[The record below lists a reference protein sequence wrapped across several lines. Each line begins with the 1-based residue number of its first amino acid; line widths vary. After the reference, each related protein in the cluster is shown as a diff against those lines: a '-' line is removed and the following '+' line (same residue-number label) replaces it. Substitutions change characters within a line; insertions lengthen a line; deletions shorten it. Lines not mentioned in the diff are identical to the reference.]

1 MTPRGLPDDANVQS
15 FGDMQR
21 SDDITEL
28 AARLGSPLTYERR
41 GNVLYSDTFK
51 HGASTW
57 NVLRSTVAENPT
69 LTGSFQ
75 ITGGVALL
83 LETQAGTAQ
92 IVSAKRNLPLFSEGV
107 YGLFVMAS
115 MRADTK
121 YFQVAAE
128 YYDGTMVWDY
138 SIRLSSMYETLGYKG
153 SGGAFVELTDEL
165 NFFSGRDNFH
175 TVGILFDTLQ
185 NSYNQIMLDGVT
197 YDMTG
202 LSTQGVVNGTA
213 PLVRVDMWVESDS
226 LNQAT
231 AVIDSVVLVQNP
243 SVLN

>member
-1 MTPRGLPDDANVQS
+1 MVRGLPDDANVMGY
-15 FGDMQR
+15 GDMQR

-41 GNVLYSDTFK
+41 GNVLYSETFK

-57 NVLRSTVAENPT
+57 NVLRASVAENAT
-69 LTGSFQ
+69 LTGSYH
-75 ITGGVALL
+75 ITDGAGLL
-83 LETQAGTAQ
+83 LETTLDTAQ
-92 IVSAKRNLPLFSEGV
+92 IVSGKRDLPLFSEGF
-107 YGLFVMAS
+107 YGLFIVAS

-121 YFQVAAE
+121 YFQLAAE
-128 YYDGTMVWDY
+128 YYDGTKVWDY

-153 SGGAFVELTDEL
+153 SAGAFVELTDEL

-175 TVGILFDTLQ
+175 AIGIVFDTVTDE
-185 NSYNQIMLDGVT
+185 YTEITLDGVT
-197 YDMTG
+197 YDMSDIT
-202 LSTQGVVNGTA
+202 TQGVINATA

-231 AVIDSVVLVQNP
+231 AVVDSVVLVQNP
-243 SVLN
+243 TVVN